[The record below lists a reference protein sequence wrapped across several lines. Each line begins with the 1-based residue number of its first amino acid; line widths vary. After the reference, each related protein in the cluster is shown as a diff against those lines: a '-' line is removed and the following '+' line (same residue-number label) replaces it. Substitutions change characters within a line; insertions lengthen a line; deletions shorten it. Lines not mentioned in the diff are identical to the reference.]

1 MRTPLAPSG
10 YAGVGN
16 RLMRIALI
24 WVLVLATVWLGER
37 LVRDYFFAG
46 SQQRPVVAEG
56 NLSDW
61 EKSTVELFESM
72 VPSVAYI
79 TTEQVR
85 LNPFHGLQGLQG
97 AGSGFVWDKAGHIV
111 TNFHVIERADSVYVQ
126 IGSGEPEPARVVGGA
141 PDYDLAVVKLRD
153 PPAGLVP
160 IRVGTSRP
168 LRVGQATFAIG
179 NPFGL
184 AQTLTTGVVSAL
196 ERSLPTSAGR
206 EVRGVIQTDAAINP
220 GNSGGPL
227 LNSSGLLIGVNTAI
241 LAPAGAFAGVG
252 FAIPVDLVNRVVP
265 QIIKTGRAA
274 RPGIG
279 IVAADE
285 TVAARLGTP
294 GVAVV
299 GVTPGSPAEKAG
311 IRPFD
316 PATGAPGDIIVAVN
330 GKPVNSVQDLVAALE
345 EVGVGGTVTLTA
357 RRGNAERTVNA
368 RVIDLAA

>member
-1 MRTPLAPSG
+1 
-10 YAGVGN
+10 
-16 RLMRIALI
+16 
-24 WVLVLATVWLGER
+24 
-37 LVRDYFFAG
+37 
-46 SQQRPVVAEG
+46 
-56 NLSDW
+56 
-61 EKSTVELFESM
+61 
-72 VPSVAYI
+72 
-79 TTEQVR
+79 
-85 LNPFHGLQGLQG
+85 
-97 AGSGFVWDKAGHIV
+97 
-111 TNFHVIERADSVYVQ
+111 VQ
-126 IGSGEPEPARVVGGA
+126 IGSGKPAPARVVGGA

-160 IRVGTSRP
+160 IRVGSSRP

-184 AQTLTTGVVSAL
+184 AQTLTTGAVSAL

-279 IVAADE
+279 IIAADE

-294 GVAVV
+294 GVAVI

-345 EVGVGGTVTLTA
+345 EVGVGGTVTLTL
-357 RRGNAERTVNA
+357 RRGNAERTVNV